1 MPDDLWNKAAVVA
14 DLIKRTPQ
22 GESFCRAFDLGD
34 EPDDFAIRLSH
45 VTAVYHSLREHP
57 LLLGKRLNHLPDA
70 AVLCAG
76 DKDREWLEDA
86 LNVSTGMQMVV
97 EWLRSH
103 LPGYPNL
110 AVPHLRQG
118 SPYRFVS
125 DWIFVNYFPWDAE
138 IERLIVG
145 LGGAPPDLT
154 NLGGSADG
162 DQELESLAQAL
173 IRRPTWQRF
182 VAARHLL
189 DEHDVRLLGE
199 MGQAFERDVRDEV
212 VDREAGA
219 RSQARFEY
227 RMARLEEVVSSAT
240 GSIRQ
245 YLDAF
250 EEVHDLITVIAGL
263 IETLVTSDGLQPLSP
278 YRMDVGDGDDLRP
291 VTLAA
296 SVANAFINCG
306 QAVFIPALEGAGECF
321 VYPRSVSNNISFGDH
336 QSTVRI
342 SGLLGTL

>member
-1 MPDDLWNKAAVVA
+1 MPDDLWDKAASLA
-14 DLIKRTPQ
+14 DLIKGTPRAQ
-22 GESFCRAFDLGD
+22 SFCRALDLSD
-34 EPDDFAIRLSH
+34 EPDDLAIRLSR

-57 LLLGKRLNHLPDA
+57 LLLGMRLNHLPDA
-70 AVLCAG
+70 AILCAG
-76 DKDREWLEDA
+76 DEDREWLEDA
-86 LNVSTGMQMVV
+86 INVSTGIQMVV
-97 EWLRSH
+97 EYLRSH

-125 DWIFVNYFPWDAE
+125 DWIFVNYFPWDTE
-138 IERLIVG
+138 IEGLTVK
-145 LGGAPPDLT
+145 LGGAPPDLA

-162 DQELESLAQAL
+162 AQELEALAQTL
-173 IRRPTWQRF
+173 FRRPTWKRF
-182 VAARHLL
+182 VDARHLL
-189 DEHDVRLLGE
+189 EERDMRLLDE
-199 MGQAFERDVRDEV
+199 MGHAFEHDVRDEV
-212 VDREAGA
+212 VDQEAGS

-227 RMARLEEVVSSAT
+227 RMARLEELVSSVA
-240 GSIRQ
+240 GPVRQ

-250 EEVHDLITVIAGL
+250 EEVHDLITVLAGL
-263 IETLVTSDGLQPLSP
+263 VETLVASDGLQPLGP

-296 SVANAFINCG
+296 DVANPFINCG

-342 SGLLGTL
+342 SGLLGVL

>member
-1 MPDDLWNKAAVVA
+1 MPDDLWNRAAAVA
-14 DLIKRTPQ
+14 DLIKGTAQ
-22 GESFCRAFDLGD
+22 AQSFCRALDLRD
-34 EPDDFAIRLSH
+34 EPDDFAIRLSR

-57 LLLGKRLNHLPDA
+57 LLLGMRLNHLPDA
-70 AVLCAG
+70 AVLCEDG
-76 DKDREWLEDA
+76 EDREWLEDA
-86 LNVSTGMQMVV
+86 INVSAGIQMVV
-97 EWLRSH
+97 EYLRSH

-110 AVPHLRQG
+110 AVPHLRRG

-138 IERLIVG
+138 IEELTVG

-162 DQELESLAQAL
+162 GQELEALAQTL
-173 IRRPTWQRF
+173 IRRPTWERF
-182 VAARHLL
+182 VGARHSLNERDMRFL
-189 DEHDVRLLGE
+189 DEMGE
-199 MGQAFERDVRDEV
+199 AFERDMRDEV
-212 VDREAGA
+212 VDQEAGS

-227 RMARLEEVVSSAT
+227 RMARLEELVSSTA
-240 GSIRQ
+240 GPIRH

-250 EEVHDLITVIAGL
+250 ERVHDLITVLAGL
-263 IETLVTSDGLQPLSP
+263 IESLVASDGLQPLSP
-278 YRMDVGDGDDLRP
+278 YRMDVGSGDDLRP

-296 SVANAFINCG
+296 AVANPFINCG

-321 VYPRSVSNNISFGDH
+321 IYPRSVSNNISFGSH

-342 SGLLGTL
+342 SGLLGAL

>member
-1 MPDDLWNKAAVVA
+1 MPDELWDKAASVA
-14 DLIKRTPQ
+14 GLIKGTPQ
-22 GESFCRAFDLGD
+22 GESFRRAFDLRD

-57 LLLGKRLNHLPDA
+57 LLLGMRLNHLPDA
-70 AVLCAG
+70 AVLCADG
-76 DKDREWLEDA
+76 EDRKWLEDA
-86 LNVSTGMQMVV
+86 INVSAGMQMVV
-97 EWLRSH
+97 EYLRSH

-125 DWIFVNYFPWDAE
+125 DWVFVNYFPWDAE
-138 IERLIVG
+138 IEQLTVG
-145 LGGAPPDLT
+145 LGGAPPDLM
-154 NLGGSADG
+154 NLGGSLDG
-162 DQELESLAQAL
+162 DKELEGLAQTL
-173 IRRPTWQRF
+173 IRRPTWGRLVGAWQSLDGRDL
-182 VAARHLL
+182 RLL
-189 DEHDVRLLGE
+189 DE
-199 MGQAFERDVRDEV
+199 MGQVFERDVRDEV
-212 VDREAGA
+212 VDREAGS

-227 RMARLEEVVSSAT
+227 RMARLEELVSSAA
-240 GSIRQ
+240 GPVRQ

-250 EEVHDLITVIAGL
+250 ERVHDLITVIAGL

-278 YRMDVGDGDDLRP
+278 YRMDVGGGDDLRP

-296 SVANAFINCG
+296 AVENPFINCG

-321 VYPRSVSNNISFGDH
+321 VYPRSVSNNISFGGH

-342 SGLLGTL
+342 SGLLGSL